1 MSTTTERRT
10 LRLIEALDRTR
21 TSGSQVVLT
30 GTAVHDLF
38 VDEANRVVSLPDL
51 IRSYCTSRSIGLLS
65 YRMETGPVAQVTLQ
79 EDGRAAV
86 AGPGHQQRTRF
97 TRPREDEHPAQT
109 IARTIND
116 LKATTQPAILFIDYA
131 DLILRH
137 DGPNDLGTAALIETL
152 QALVENSTEWRR
164 SGLQLML
171 CDRGGGIAP
180 RIPSQPG
187 FKSIAL
193 DPPDAAETTT
203 FLEKVTRSN
212 SKHVLHLSDGLSI
225 ERASRLAGGLLLRN
239 LAELAPLTS
248 PAHPLTPRTL
258 SELKGEDIKRQS
270 QNSLDLLDDPVEF
283 GAQVAGM
290 PSLRLRVQDDLARG
304 SDIRIALVGPPGT
317 GKTYS
322 ARAIAGL
329 VGAPLVSFGQILGE
343 LLGQAENN
351 MRRAL
356 SILRAMAPVV
366 LFIDEADQ
374 GPLGARSANA
384 QSGNEA
390 HLALRAMLFEFF
402 GDPGAQTGIHVV
414 LTTNVPNQLDPRV
427 KSRFKF
433 VPCLFATGEEL
444 GHIMKIQAKRAN
456 IELAEDLSPLM
467 VEYIDNG
474 AVLSGRS
481 AQELLEMA
489 FDLALRNGERAVSAV
504 HVKDALAG
512 WSGND
517 WDIKAE
523 YSTLASLDMLKR
535 RDSLPWT
542 AAQILGENAG
552 VPQYIRPYIDA
563 AGAPKTT
570 EIAQRLH
577 ELDAAHVW

>member
-1 MSTTTERRT
+1 MATTTKRRT
-10 LRLIEALDRTR
+10 LRLIDDLDHTR
-21 TSGSQVVLT
+21 TSGSQVVLY
-30 GTAVHDLF
+30 GPAVHDLY
-38 VDEANRVVSLPDL
+38 VDEANRVLSLPDL
-51 IRSYCTSRSIGLLS
+51 IRSYCTSRNIGLLS
-65 YRMETGPVAQVTLQ
+65 YRMETGPLAQVTLHA
-79 EDGRAAV
+79 DGATPK
-86 AGPGHQQRTRF
+86 AGANKQPSGRF
-97 TRPREDEHPAQT
+97 IRPRDDEHPAQT
-109 IARTIND
+109 ISRIIND
-116 LKATTQPAILFIDYA
+116 LKATAQPSILFLDYA

-137 DGPNDLGTAALIETL
+137 DGPNDLGTAALIETV
-152 QALVENSTEWRR
+152 QALVENSAEWSRV
-164 SGLQLML
+164 GLQVIL
-171 CDRGGGIAP
+171 CDRGGGIVP

-193 DPPDAAETTT
+193 DPPEAIETTV
-203 FLEKVTRSN
+203 FLEKVTRPDSR
-212 SKHVLHLSDGLSI
+212 HVLHLSDDLDI

-248 PAHPLTPRTL
+248 PSAPLTPRVL
-258 SELKGEDIKRQS
+258 SDLKGEAIKRQS
-270 QNSLDLLDDPVEF
+270 QNALDLMNDPIEF

-322 ARAIAGL
+322 AQAIASL

-374 GPLGARSANA
+374 GPLGARSSSA
-384 QSGNEA
+384 QTGNEA

-414 LTTNVPNQLDPRV
+414 LTTNVPNHLDPRV

-433 VPCLFATGEEL
+433 VPCLFATGAEL

-456 IELAEDLSPLM
+456 IELAEDLSPVM
-467 VEYIDNG
+467 VDYINSG

-489 FDLALRNGERAVSAV
+489 FDIALRNSERAVTSA
-504 HVKDALAG
+504 HVEAALAG

-535 RDSLPWT
+535 NDSLPWM
-542 AAQILGENAG
+542 AAEVLGEHAS
-552 VPQYIRPYIDA
+552 VPQYMRPYLDA
-563 AGAPKTT
+563 SGVPKRD
-570 EIAQRLH
+570 EVSQRLH
-577 ELDAAHVW
+577 ELDAGRVW

>member
-1 MSTTTERRT
+1 MATTTQRRT
-10 LRLIEALDRTR
+10 LRLIGNLDHTR

-30 GTAVHDLF
+30 GPAVHDF
-38 VDEANRVVSLPDL
+38 YVDEANRVVSLPDL
-51 IRSYCTSRSIGLLS
+51 IRSYCTSRNIGLLS
-65 YRMETGPVAQVTLQ
+65 YRMATGPLAQVTLHT
-79 EDGRAAV
+79 DGPASTG
-86 AGPGHQQRTRF
+86 GPANQQRRRF
-97 TRPREDEHPAQT
+97 TRSRDDEHPAQT
-109 IARTIND
+109 IEHIIND
-116 LKATTQPAILFIDYA
+116 LKATAQPAVLLIDYA
-131 DLILRH
+131 DLILPH
-137 DGPNDLGTAALIETL
+137 DGPNDPGTARLIETV
-152 QALVENSTEWRR
+152 QSLVENSTEWRR
-164 SGLQLML
+164 VGLQLIL
-171 CDRGGGIAP
+171 CDRGGGIVP

-193 DPPDAAETTT
+193 DPPDVAETTV
-203 FLEKVTRSN
+203 FLEKVTRPD
-212 SKHVLHLSDGLSI
+212 SKSVLHLSQDLDI

-248 PAHPLTPRTL
+248 PSAPLTPRTL

-270 QNSLDLLDDPVEF
+270 QNALDLLDDPVEF

-322 ARAIAGL
+322 ARAIASL

-356 SILRAMAPVV
+356 SILRAMSPVV

-374 GPLGARSANA
+374 GPLGAQSANA
-384 QSGNEA
+384 QTGNEA

-414 LTTNVPNQLDPRV
+414 LTTNVPNHLDPRV

-467 VEYIDNG
+467 VDYINNG

-489 FDLALRNGERAVSAV
+489 FDLALRNGERAVTAV

-512 WSGND
+512 WSGDD

-535 RDSLPWT
+535 NDSLPWT
-542 AAQILGENAG
+542 AAEILGERAT
-552 VPQYIRPYIDA
+552 VPQYMRPYVDA
-563 AGAPKTT
+563 AGIPKRD
-570 EIAQRLH
+570 EIAQRLQ
-577 ELDAAHVW
+577 ELDAARVW